1 MSEEKSGS
9 VQGECL
15 CGGVRYQVDRIGSR
29 MAHCHCSMCR
39 KFHGAAYATFGEAKQ
54 EAFRWLQGE
63 TLLQSYRAPNG
74 TLRTFCS
81 RCGSSLTFA
90 PANDSGELVQFSLGT
105 LIDPPMLSP
114 DAHIFVGS
122 RAPWDRIT
130 DSLPC
135 YQEGRDSPRI
145 D

>member
-1 MSEEKSGS
+1 MSKANPGP

-15 CGGVRYQVDRIGSR
+15 CGGIRYEVDRIGSR

-39 KFHGAAYATFGEAKQ
+39 KFHGAAYATFGEAKR

-63 TLLQSYRAPNG
+63 ALLKHYRAPNG
-74 TLRTFCS
+74 TLRSFCG

-90 PANDSGELVQFSLGT
+90 PTNDNGELVQFTLGT

-114 DAHIFVGS
+114 DAHIYVGS
-122 RAPWDRIT
+122 KAGWDRIT
-130 DSLPC
+130 DHLPC
-135 YQEGRDSPRI
+135 YEAGRDTPRI